1 MDPTAAHSVQ
11 KNTWLSIPNP
21 YKVNIR
27 NFTRF
32 VFVLAIAALAVGLSA
47 CDESGSVLSGGE
59 TPQLEGLR
67 GEIPIGVVLPITGK
81 LAAVGLRM
89 SQGIEL
95 ALEEINNSQL
105 SDVRIKF
112 IIEDDQTTVE
122 GAVEAFNK
130 LIHQDGVSAILGPAS
145 SSAGEEAFP
154 IAQQNGVVA
163 LSPTSGASG
172 LSAIGDFIFRA
183 SLTADVIIPNSV
195 KVTHAKLGYQQVA
208 TIVDSVELVSRSSD
222 KVWRE
227 ALTESGVEIMTRE
240 IFQSGDSDFSLLLT
254 RIMALNPDAI
264 FISALPTDMPNILI
278 QARELGIP
286 YSIPFIVAQVGI
298 DEVRTAGAAAEGLIT
313 SASWISTADTPG
325 NQAFVQNYSAK
336 YGVEPSIYAAQSY
349 ASVYILAEA
358 IANAQSTDST
368 AIRDAMANLSDF
380 DTVLGKF
387 SFNDIGDTVYD
398 PVMLIVEN
406 GEFQAFE

>member
-1 MDPTAAHSVQ
+1 M
-11 KNTWLSIPNP
+11 
-21 YKVNIR
+21 
-27 NFTRF
+27 
-32 VFVLAIAALAVGLSA
+32 
-47 CDESGSVLSGGE
+47 
-59 TPQLEGLR
+59 
-67 GEIPIGVVLPITGK
+67 
-81 LAAVGLRM
+81 
-89 SQGIEL
+89 
-95 ALEEINNSQL
+95 
-105 SDVRIKF
+105 
-112 IIEDDQTTVE
+112 
-122 GAVEAFNK
+122 
-130 LIHQDGVSAILGPAS
+130 
-145 SSAGEEAFP
+145 
-154 IAQQNGVVA
+154 A

-195 KVTHAKLGYQQVA
+195 KVTHAKLGYQRVA

-227 ALTESGVEIMTRE
+227 ALAESGVEIMTRE

-286 YSIPFIVAQVGI
+286 YSIPFIVAQVSI
-298 DEVRTAGAAAEGLIT
+298 DEVLTAGAAAEGLIT

-349 ASVYILAEA
+349 ASAYILAEA

>member
-1 MDPTAAHSVQ
+1 M
-11 KNTWLSIPNP
+11 
-21 YKVNIR
+21 NIR

-47 CDESGSVLSGGE
+47 CDESGSVLSRE

-81 LAAVGLRM
+81 LAVVGLRM

-145 SSAGEEAFP
+145 SSASEEAFP

-195 KVTHAKLGYQQVA
+195 KVTHAKLGYQRVA

-227 ALTESGVEIMTRE
+227 ALAESGVEIMTRE

-298 DEVRTAGAAAEGLIT
+298 DEVRTAGATAEGLIT
-313 SASWISTADTPG
+313 SASWLSTADTPG

-336 YGVEPSIYAAQSY
+336 YGVEPNIYAAQSY

>member
-1 MDPTAAHSVQ
+1 MDPTAARSLQ

-27 NFTRF
+27 NFTIF

-47 CDESGSVLSGGE
+47 CDESGSVLSSGE

-95 ALEEINNSQL
+95 ALEEINNSQR

-112 IIEDDQTTVE
+112 ITEDDQTTVE

-163 LSPTSGASG
+163 LSPTSGAFG

-195 KVTHAKLGYQQVA
+195 KVTHAKLGYQRVA
-208 TIVDSVELVSRSSD
+208 TIVDSVELVARSSD

-227 ALTESGVEIMTRE
+227 ALAESGVEIMTRE

-286 YSIPFIVAQVGI
+286 YSIPFIVAQVSI
-298 DEVRTAGAAAEGLIT
+298 DEVLTAGTAAEGLIT